1 MTTFL
6 KLMNVNYF
14 NYWLLYLGSCILAL
28 SSCEVINPD
37 EGIPSYIQIDTIT
50 LSTDYAAEG
59 SASHKITDAWVYVDD
74 ELVGAYELPA
84 TIPVLKSGSHKI
96 TINAGIK
103 MNGIAATR
111 IQYPFYEPYEI
122 TTELFPDSVI
132 TLQPNVYYYAAT
144 TFAWK
149 EDFESPGYTLELT
162 SLSDTT
168 INKVTGTADVFGGTG
183 SSGLFAMRNPPHILF
198 ECKTINE
205 YALPKGGTFV
215 FLELNYKCNNTF
227 RIGIFENEAGGIT
240 QQVPQTI
247 LINKSENWN
256 KIYVNLTNEVSLFV
270 NAINYNV
277 YFGVIPDEGNPQP
290 EVYVDNIKLIY

>member
-1 MTTFL
+1 M
-6 KLMNVNYF
+6 KVNYF
-14 NYWLLYLGSCILAL
+14 NSWFLVLAIFLLAL
-28 SSCEVINPD
+28 SSCELINPD

-111 IQYPFYEPYEI
+111 IPYPFYESYEV
-122 TTELFPDSVI
+122 TTDLFPDSAI
-132 TLQPNVYYYAAT
+132 SLEPNVNYYSST

-149 EDFESPGYTLELT
+149 EDFESPGYTLEIT
-162 SLSDTT
+162 SISDT
-168 INKVTGTADVFGGTG
+168 ILNRVSGTADVFEGN
-183 SSGLFAMRNPPHILF
+183 SSGLFSMLNPPHILF

-205 YALPKGGTFV
+205 YALPKGGTPV

-227 RIGIFENEAGGIT
+227 RIGIFANEAGLST
-240 QQVPQTI
+240 QVPQTI

-270 NAINYNV
+270 NAINYNI
-277 YFGVIPDEGNPQP
+277 YFGVIPDEGNPEP
-290 EVYVDNIKLIY
+290 IVYVDNIKLIY

>member
-1 MTTFL
+1 M
-6 KLMNVNYF
+6 KVNYF
-14 NYWLLYLGSCILAL
+14 NSWFLVLAIFLLAL
-28 SSCEVINPD
+28 SSCELINPD

-84 TIPVLKSGSHKI
+84 TIPVLNSGSHKI

-111 IQYPFYEPYEI
+111 IPYPFYESYEV
-122 TTELFPDSVI
+122 TTDLFPDSAI
-132 TLQPNVYYYAAT
+132 SLEPNVNYYSST

-149 EDFESPGYTLELT
+149 EDFESPGYTLEIT
-162 SLSDTT
+162 SISDT
-168 INKVTGTADVFGGTG
+168 ILNRVSGTADVFEGN
-183 SSGLFAMRNPPHILF
+183 SSGLFSMLNPPHILF

-205 YALPKGGTFV
+205 YALPKGGTPV

-227 RIGIFENEAGGIT
+227 RIGIFANEAGLST
-240 QQVPQTI
+240 QVPQTI

-270 NAINYNV
+270 NAINYNI
-277 YFGVIPDEGNPQP
+277 YFGVIPDEGNPEP
-290 EVYVDNIKLIY
+290 IVYVDNIKLIY